1 MAPHRIACSAF
12 RRYFLTAFVPLVAL
26 VFLLGPAAAQATVIF
41 DPNDATKAIGIQN
54 LDINGALFNVEFT
67 NRQVA
72 RLTYGPF
79 PGSLFLFLPFSQK
92 AEELA
97 AVVDLVNDALNV
109 EGGVFGVGAEVL
121 PLGSINSLVGFQ
133 TERENNLEAIAAWE
147 SGTTNDGDFWTRDSL
162 AARDYNF
169 DNMEDVWAVFTP
181 VPEPG
186 TAALL
191 GLGLAGM
198 GVVGRSRREESK
210 RTA

>member
-1 MAPHRIACSAF
+1 M
-12 RRYFLTAFVPLVAL
+12 PLVAL

-79 PGSLFLFLPFSQK
+79 PGSLLLFLPFSLK
-92 AEELA
+92 GEAVG
-97 AVVDLVNDALNV
+97 AVVDLINDALNV
-109 EGGVFGVGAEVL
+109 QTGVFGVGAEVL
-121 PLGSINSLVGFQ
+121 PLGSSNYLVGFQ
-133 TERENNLEAIAAWE
+133 TERENDLEAIAAWE

-169 DNMEDVWAVFTP
+169 DDMEDVWAVFTP

-191 GLGLAGM
+191 GLGLAGL
-198 GVVGRSRREESK
+198 GVARRSRREGSEG
-210 RTA
+210 TA